1 MRTVIKTL
9 IVLALLGAVGA
20 VTIVGLGLFNVS
32 ARAGHIPGVSWVLH
46 TAYRQSVKLRAPDAE
61 QVPDLSDPDL
71 VALGAGHFDSA
82 CSFCHAAPD
91 RIHSATSDAMSPE
104 PPHITDAVAD
114 WQPQHLFTI
123 VKDGVKMSG
132 MPYWPAENREDEIWA
147 MVAFLTHVREMEGAG
162 FDALLASDAP
172 ADDTALTY
180 CASCHGATGDSKGNG
195 HIPRLDILDEGYMQD
210 AITAYRTGARDSGF
224 MAHAATQLPPDDLT
238 RVIRHYA
245 ASAPD
250 GPTPTAPLPP
260 AELEL
265 MEQGAGVAAIGN
277 IDAPSCAS
285 CHGPGLDQTK
295 PGFPRISGQ
304 PRPYLAQQLKL
315 WREGTRG
322 GGPRKELMEK
332 AARNLSDAEI
342 DALALYYSQLPA
354 E

>member
-91 RIHSATSDAMSPE
+91 RIHSATADAMSPE

-162 FDALLASDAP
+162 FDALLASDAR

-195 HIPRLDILDEGYMQD
+195 HIPRLDILDEGYMQG

-245 ASAPD
+245 AAPPD

-315 WREGTRG
+315 WRDGTRG

>member
-1 MRTVIKTL
+1 
-9 IVLALLGAVGA
+9 
-20 VTIVGLGLFNVS
+20 
-32 ARAGHIPGVSWVLH
+32 
-46 TAYRQSVKLRAPDAE
+46 
-61 QVPDLSDPDL
+61 
-71 VALGAGHFDSA
+71 
-82 CSFCHAAPD
+82 
-91 RIHSATSDAMSPE
+91 
-104 PPHITDAVAD
+104 
-114 WQPQHLFTI
+114 
-123 VKDGVKMSG
+123 
-132 MPYWPAENREDEIWA
+132 
-147 MVAFLTHVREMEGAG
+147 
-162 FDALLASDAP
+162 
-172 ADDTALTY
+172 
-180 CASCHGATGDSKGNG
+180 
-195 HIPRLDILDEGYMQD
+195 
-210 AITAYRTGARDSGF
+210 

-315 WREGTRG
+315 WRDGTRG